1 MPTYDYICKKC
12 GHEFEEFHSISEEPI
27 RICPKCGHM
36 SVERKIS
43 GGSGLIFK
51 GSGFYITD
59 YSGNKSAASSSSNSD
74 NGNSK
79 SQKDTKPG
87 KKAKTAETKNTPGNS
102 D

>member
-12 GHEFEEFHSISEEPI
+12 GYEFEEFHGISEDPV
-27 RICPKCGHM
+27 RICPNCGHM

-59 YSGNKSAASSSSNSD
+59 YSSGNGSGSE
-74 NGNSK
+74 K
-79 SQKDTKPG
+79 SQKKESTS
-87 KKAKTAETKNTPGNS
+87 ETKSKNKTS
-102 D
+102 DSKTD

>member
-12 GHEFEEFHSISEEPI
+12 GHEFEEFHSISDDPV
-27 RICPKCGHM
+27 RVCPECGQI

-59 YSGNKSAASSSSNSD
+59 YSNGKSSAANSKGDSESKNSNSSPKSDKKSA
-74 NGNSK
+74 
-79 SQKDTKPG
+79 
-87 KKAKTAETKNTPGNS
+87 KKTKNVTS
-102 D
+102 KD